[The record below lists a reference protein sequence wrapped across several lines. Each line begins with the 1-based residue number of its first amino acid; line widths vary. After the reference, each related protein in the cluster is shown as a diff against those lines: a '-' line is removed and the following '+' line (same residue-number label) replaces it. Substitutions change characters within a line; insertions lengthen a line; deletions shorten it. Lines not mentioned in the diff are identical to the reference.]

1 MTTKFAESI
10 ETARCFPFN
19 KSRATGTFSTCGELV
34 QVAGYDFLASI
45 HGEIGDWK
53 RNEAEALREWNQEQR
68 DRADQGLTS
77 EINTKVDGPEIAD
90 TLERVTA
97 LLERHQ
103 FGYHIEKDDESPE
116 RAEEAL
122 ALGMELAAAERQQ
135 AVAV

>member
-1 MTTKFAESI
+1 MTTKFADSI

-45 HGEIGDWK
+45 HSEIGDWK
-53 RNEAEALREWNQEQR
+53 EQEAEALKAWNQEQR
-68 DRADQGLTS
+68 DKAEQGLTS

-103 FGYHIEKDDESPE
+103 FGYKIEADDESSE
-116 RAEEAL
+116 KAEEAL
-122 ALGMELAAAERQQ
+122 ALGMETAAAERRQ
-135 AVAV
+135 AVEA